1 MVLKSLDE
9 KIVSLIVKA
18 IREKMPAIPVEKRM
32 KSFEEVDLGFS
43 KKQAF
48 NESRRCLQC
57 GSGAVISDECVA
69 CFNCVIV
76 CPYGVPIAGEE
87 RAKIDISQC
96 QACGICAA
104 ECPSSAIDV
113 RLETR
118 EKSRKKLKKAL
129 DSAKKESP
137 EDFAIEFYC
146 QYQEPETPPAPQ
158 KRKKTKQYPVG
169 KPCMARIGVKQLL
182 QPFEEGAAEV
192 EIYKCEQD
200 DCRFTGCDE
209 WIEKHIESAQKIL
222 GQIGMD
228 TEKLKFIKYKKEK
241 SKK

>member
-1 MVLKSLDE
+1 
-9 KIVSLIVKA
+9 
-18 IREKMPAIPVEKRM
+18 MPAIPVKKRM
-32 KSFEEVDLGFS
+32 KSFEEVDQGFS

-69 CFNCVIV
+69 CFNCVMV
-76 CPYGVPIAGEE
+76 CPYGVPVAGED

-118 EKSRKKLKKAL
+118 DKSRKKLQEAL
-129 DSAKKESP
+129 ESAKKESP
-137 EDFAIEFYC
+137 DDFSIEFYC
-146 QYQEPETPPAPQ
+146 QYQEPETPPSSL
-158 KRKKTKQYPVG
+158 KRKKAKQYPLG

-182 QPFEEGAAEV
+182 QPFEEGAKEV

-209 WIEKHIESAQKIL
+209 WIIKHIENAQKIL
-222 GQIGMD
+222 GEIGMD
-228 TEKLKFIKYKKEK
+228 TEKLKFTRYPEEK
-241 SKK
+241 IEK